1 MKQTRVLPVKSR
13 RTQDERSRQTRKL
26 LIEAAIDTLIEA
38 GYAKTTVMAISE
50 RAGVSRGAQLHHF
63 ATKSDLIVAAT
74 RELFAAFVRHVR
86 NLAQAVSAGQLD
98 LDGFVDGCWNEIFKG
113 RWFYASLQLI
123 SAARTEPELKRSL
136 QPAIQDLHRAL
147 DEIWQGFFRETELS
161 AARVDTLFNLTLCLF
176 RGMAVQAVL
185 REDPA
190 YYKELLGVWKEILP
204 QLVVGQGTALPL
216 DGISAGKKR
225 RTASR

>member
-1 MKQTRVLPVKSR
+1 MSRTKPSPARPR
-13 RTQDERSRQTRKL
+13 RTQEERRQRTRQA
-26 LIEAAIDTLIEA
+26 LIEATIDTLIEA
-38 GYAKTTVMAISE
+38 GYSNTTVAAISE

-63 ATKSDLIVAAT
+63 STKSELIVAAT

-86 NLAQAVSAGQLD
+86 NLAEDVAASKLD
-98 LDGFVDGCWNEIFKG
+98 LGGFIDGCWNEIFRG

-147 DEIWQGFFRETELS
+147 DEIWQSFFHESELS
-161 AARVDTLFNLTLCLF
+161 ASRVDTLFNLTLCLF

-185 REDPA
+185 REDRA
-190 YYKELLGVWKEILP
+190 YYDEMLDAWKEILP
-204 QLVVGQGTALPL
+204 KLVVQPGARESDLQFR
-216 DGISAGKKR
+216 K
-225 RTASR
+225 SRAPAR